1 MSFLIFLAAAATAYF
16 AWRIVDQLPDI
27 VYRLSEI
34 QRDLAELRRQGGE
47 PAVSEAPEAP
57 EPEPKAPEPKAPK
70 APKAPRAPRAPRAP
84 KAPKAPEVQK
94 PEAPKSKGSE

>member
-34 QRDLAELRRQGGE
+34 QRDLAEIRRRGE
-47 PAVSEAPEAP
+47 DAPPAAPAAPDAPAAP
-57 EPEPKAPEPKAPK
+57 EPEDD
-70 APKAPRAPRAPRAP
+70 
-84 KAPKAPEVQK
+84 
-94 PEAPKSKGSE
+94 

>member
-47 PAVSEAPEAP
+47 PAVPEAP
-57 EPEPKAPEPKAPK
+57 EPEPKAPEPEAPE
-70 APKAPRAPRAPRAP
+70 
-84 KAPKAPEVQK
+84 APEVQK